1 MMESIHTDISNII
14 TEHTQSIDENAY
26 SSQKISVN
34 CTGEIPNIPFYTESS
49 KKDLIYGEK
58 EIIDENVLMNLNGVA
73 VMM

>member
-49 KKDLIYGEK
+49 KKDSIYGEK
-58 EIIDENVLMNLNGVA
+58 KLSMNVLMNLNGVA